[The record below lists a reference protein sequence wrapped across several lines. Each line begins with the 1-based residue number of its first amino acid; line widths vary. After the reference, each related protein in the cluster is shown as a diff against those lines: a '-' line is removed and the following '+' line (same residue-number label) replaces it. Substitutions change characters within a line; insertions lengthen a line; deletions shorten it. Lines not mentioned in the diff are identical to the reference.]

1 MGAILSPI
9 RMGTMLPGL
18 MCMHT
23 PDPMSM
29 HIHPGIIAPIITPI
43 DGEVGH
49 HGLLETAGPV
59 HGCLIAFQRCG
70 G

>member
-1 MGAILSPI
+1 MAVILSLI

-49 HGLLETAGPV
+49 HELPETAGLV
-59 HGCLIAFQRCG
+59 HGCLSALQRCG
-70 G
+70 V